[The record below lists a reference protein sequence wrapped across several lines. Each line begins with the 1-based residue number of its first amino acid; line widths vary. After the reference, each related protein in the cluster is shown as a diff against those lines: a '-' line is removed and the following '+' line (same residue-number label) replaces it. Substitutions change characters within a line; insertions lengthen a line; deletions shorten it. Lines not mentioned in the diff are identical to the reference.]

1 MAARPPT
8 PVLEVAHLRVERGPG
23 VILHDVSWRV
33 DRGQHWAI
41 LGPNGSGKTSLL
53 RALTAYLTPT
63 RGTIDLLGRRFG
75 RADWRELRK
84 HVGLVTAA
92 VHSLIPPGE
101 PALET
106 VLSGKA
112 AQLDFWGPIHR
123 RDRRRAQGI
132 LRLVGAGRL
141 AGRAWDLLSQGER
154 QRILVGRALMARPRL
169 LILDE
174 PCAGL
179 DPVAREHFLQFLDRL
194 ARRPGAPTLVLVT
207 HHLEEIVPACSHVLV
222 LRAGRVA
229 AAGPKR
235 AVLTAAVLGAAFGT
249 RVRLATHDGRW
260 QARFAPGRPKM
271 F

>member
-1 MAARPPT
+1 MAGRRPT
-8 PVLEVAHLRVERGPG
+8 PVLEVAHLRVERGPS

-53 RALTAYLTPT
+53 RALTAYLTPS
-63 RGTIDLLGRRFG
+63 RDTIDLLGRRFG
-75 RADWRELRK
+75 RADWRELRT

-106 VLSGKA
+106 VVSGKT
-112 AQLDFWGPIHR
+112 AQLDFWGPLHR
-123 RDRRRAQGI
+123 GDRRRAQAI
-132 LRLVGAGRL
+132 LRLVGAGGL

-179 DPVAREHFLQFLDRL
+179 DPVAREHFLQFLDGL
-194 ARRPGAPTLVLVT
+194 ARRPGAPTLVIVT
-207 HHLEEIVPACSHVLV
+207 HHLEEVVPACSHVLV
-222 LRAGRVA
+222 LRAGRVV

-235 AVLTAAVLGAAFGT
+235 SVLTAAVLGAAFGT
-249 RVRLATHDGRW
+249 RVRLTARGGRW
-260 QARFAPGRPKM
+260 QARFAPGRSKM